1 MARISSYPQ
10 GTPTTTDNVIGTQV
24 DPITEENT
32 TVQFNIGEINSLSTS
47 TPVNDDVNEKTTSL
61 TNAQWLALNTTSV
74 ELVPTQGA
82 GKYIKVLAAS
92 VFFNYATTNMDFDSA
107 INIKISGATTS
118 QASLI
123 DLGVTPITANTV
135 YSSGISGG
143 VLPFGSLIISGGGT
157 TSGDGTVQVKIRYQV
172 LDTSAF

>member
-92 VFFNYATTNMDFDSA
+92 VFFNYATTNLVFSSA
-107 INIKISGATTS
+107 INIKTNGSTVS
-118 QASLI
+118 QAQIAALI
-123 DLGVTPITANTV
+123 SPVTVDTV
-135 YSSGISGG
+135 YSASTDGGI
-143 VLPFGSLIISGGGT
+143 LTTGSLIITGGGT